1 MSGQYGFDAVDAFTA
16 GAVGEPGARVFYL
29 QVSRGSS
36 QITVKCEKEQV
47 AAVAQHLGR
56 LLNDLPTPTG
66 APADIALQFTAPDE
80 VAFVLGPVGLGYDRD
95 NDRLVLRLEEV
106 VAVDENGDPI
116 DDPDDPLAEE
126 RGAVRV
132 MITREQAHAFCRHA
146 IAVIAAG
153 RPPCRWCAR
162 PVEPEGHVCPRMN

>member
-29 QVSRGSS
+29 QVSRGST

-56 LLNDLPTPTG
+56 LLNDLPVPTG
-66 APADIALQFTAPDE
+66 APADIAMQFAEPDE

-106 VAVDENGDPI
+106 VAVDDNGEPL
-116 DDPDDPLAEE
+116 DDREDPLAED
-126 RGAVRV
+126 RGALRV

-146 IAVIAAG
+146 IAVVAAG
-153 RPPCRWCAR
+153 RPPCRWCSR
-162 PVEPEGHVCPRMN
+162 PAEPEGHVCPRMN

>member
-16 GAVGEPGARVFYL
+16 GAVGEPGARVFFL

-36 QITVKCEKEQV
+36 LISVKCEKEQV

-56 LLNDLPTPTG
+56 LLNDLPAPAA
-66 APADIALQFTAPDE
+66 APADLALQFTEPDD

-95 NDRLVLRLEEV
+95 NDRLVLRMEEV
-106 VAVDENGDPI
+106 IAVDEDGDPI
-116 DDPDDPLAEE
+116 DDPDDPLADE
-126 RGAVRV
+126 RGAVRM
-132 MITREQAHAFCRHA
+132 MITREQAHAFCRQA
-146 IAVIAAG
+146 IEVVTAG